1 MNSPNFVSLLI
12 VPDQP
17 NPVRLAGFGETL
29 REVENSGLL
38 AWQAQS
44 QLGSPGESP
53 MWDAYIRVRDVVQAA
68 KTTDSEDGP
77 Q

>member
-1 MNSPNFVSLLI
+1 MNSPKFISLLI
-12 VPDQP
+12 VPEKP

-38 AWQAQS
+38 AWQAES
-44 QLGSPGESP
+44 QLGSAGEPP
-53 MWDAYIRVRDVVQAA
+53 MWETYIRVRDVVQAA
-68 KTTDSEDGP
+68 KTMETEDGP

>member
-1 MNSPNFVSLLI
+1 MNSPKFVSLLI

-44 QLGSPGESP
+44 QLGSPGEPP
-53 MWDAYIRVRDVVQAA
+53 MWDTYIRVRDLPR
-68 KTTDSEDGP
+68 EDGP